1 MDSDSLRPI
10 DVENCDEGKD
20 GISHSGNLKRPTLE
34 RSWGVIMDQVNL
46 YDEGLLQGWK
56 EDIDTL
62 LVFTGLFSAVVTAF
76 TVESY
81 QWLSERPEDASVVL
95 LRQLTHWQINN
106 QTISTP
112 EPFQILP
119 SDVRINTY
127 WFLSL
132 IIALVDALFGLLC
145 KQWLREHRKPTHTRT
160 PSEALA
166 LRWLRHES
174 LSKWRVPT
182 ILAALPILLE
192 LALFLFLAGLLEL
205 LWSRHKVPF
214 ALAAAIVGFAVLF
227 YLATTFIPGIDIIRQ
242 ALQVTPELRK
252 ARVGRGPVPLN
263 PSPAEFIMTL
273 PPMELIC
280 PYKSPQAW
288 IAFKASRALSR
299 LPAFTKILYFFS
311 SKQKSLCTLL
321 GTQRIS
327 VWKTWALHNTLNE
340 LFNWSS
346 VDLEV
351 IQRSS
356 LDLVPPY
363 YELKAFRWLVR
374 ELQDSPAMIPHLQNV
389 LETLPPHLAMPAVF
403 DQWLFLPGRE
413 WRTED
418 IGRVLKPG
426 PGVSD
431 WGIEDHK
438 TVFQLLFL
446 DDDRT
451 DRTTIFDRMLHY
463 NHVLINGSKLSA
475 RDYQGLE
482 RVLESIWGNIVESSR
497 RDISDGQ
504 S

>member
-1 MDSDSLRPI
+1 MDSDSSKLI
-10 DVENCDEGKD
+10 YADCDPGCNFKNKD
-20 GISHSGNLKRPTLE
+20 GISPSGNPKRPTLE

-46 YDEGLLQGWK
+46 HDEGLLQGWK

-81 QWLSERPEDASVVL
+81 QWLSEIPEDTSVVL
-95 LRQLTHWQINN
+95 LRQLTHWQIHN
-106 QTISTP
+106 QTLPTP
-112 EPFQILP
+112 EPFQVLS

-205 LWSRHKVPF
+205 LWSRHTVPF
-214 ALAAAIVGFAVLF
+214 ALAAVIVGFAVLF

-299 LPAFTKILYFFS
+299 LPAFTKILYFFL

-321 GTQRIS
+321 NTQRIS

-356 LDLVPPY
+356 LDLVPPH

-413 WRTED
+413 WMIED
-418 IGRVLKPG
+418 IGRVLKPS
-426 PGVSD
+426 PELSD

-446 DDDRT
+446 DDNRT
-451 DRTTIFDRMLHY
+451 ERTMIFDQMLHY
-463 NHVLINGSKLSA
+463 NHVLINGSKLST
-475 RDYQGLE
+475 RDYQGLD
-482 RVLESIWGNIVESSR
+482 RVLESIWGNIV
-497 RDISDGQ
+497 
-504 S
+504 